1 MSTKNGA
8 VGAMSL
14 LSEYLAD
21 PTLPCRQVRLQ
32 ASPDGKTV
40 LMVDIDQRKAGTLRT
55 VCYEITP
62 AELIAA
68 IRAHGAE
75 LSQSSDEAV
84 AAVEAMQ
91 RATQLG
97 ANGGMADAAV
107 GAAPAAS
114 AMPPSAGAQA
124 PFSAAVT
131 STLGPTA
138 TAPATMPDTGTSF
151 ADASAISA

>member
-91 RATQLG
+91 RATHLG
-97 ANGGMADAAV
+97 ANGGMAAV